1 MTRQK
6 FVTVCPR
13 DCYDTCSLEVVTENG
28 SIESMRGYSDSPLTC
43 GITCPRASKDAE
55 RLNKNRVLHPYK
67 LISDTGKQR
76 KKRVTWGYALD
87 EIANRLHRV
96 LNEHG
101 PETVL
106 LLDYLGNTGLLT
118 WHFPRRLWNA
128 LGATRTDYSLCAKS
142 GNDAISQ
149 HYGKSY
155 GLLPKYLLKSDLHVY
170 WGFNAAVSAPHF
182 WNLSRIA
189 REDKDTRIIVIDP
202 RRSKSA
208 KQSDL
213 WLRPKP
219 GSDLA
224 LAYGIANQL
233 IAKDYIDYPFLD
245 KWANGYEHFE
255 TQAARWDLE
264 STAEATGVPYQTI
277 TEMATAYGRADRSA
291 LLLGVGFQKARQG
304 GKAVGVVS
312 LLPALV
318 GLHRGFFYSNG
329 SGFDVDTAYLEGI
342 TLADTNPRIVSQVD
356 LGKHVEDGE
365 FKFIFCYNMNP
376 ALTVPDQTAFRSG
389 LERSDVFLVVHET
402 HWTETTD
409 YADLVLP
416 APTYLEKRDIVVPW
430 AHNRVR
436 ESPRIVE
443 PQGQSKTEIWLMQE
457 IAKTLEIEEDWV
469 RADPWKC
476 LAAATSTAF
485 DDGTIEDLI
494 AGKTL
499 HLSYRSMASYTTKS
513 GKIEFGTSLPEY
525 EPIAHS
531 TNHLVLLN
539 SALPQYTHTQFQEV
553 YGPIPSVVH
562 IHPLDARE
570 RGIKQDDIIIISNS
584 QGHVLLQA
592 NPSTDIQRGT
602 IWTPREGKGLGG
614 TPLNALTSGTPQK
627 LGGGPMFNSTLVS
640 VELYEKC

>member
-1 MTRQK
+1 MTRK
-6 FVTVCPR
+6 KLVTVCPR
-13 DCYDTCSLEVVTENG
+13 DCYDTCSLEVITENG
-28 SIESMRGYSDSPLTC
+28 SIESIRGYSDSPLTR
-43 GITCPRASKDAE
+43 GITCPRAAKDAE
-55 RLNKNRVLHPYK
+55 RLVKNRVLYPHVS
-67 LISDTGKQR
+67 ISDKGKLS
-76 KKRVTWGYALD
+76 KKRVSWRTALK
-87 EIANRLHRV
+87 EVKNRLREV
-96 LNEHG
+96 LNDHG
-101 PETVL
+101 PEAVL
-106 LLDYLGNTGLLT
+106 LLDYLGNTGILT

-142 GNDAISQ
+142 GNEAISQ
-149 HYGKSY
+149 YYGKSY
-155 GLLPKYLLKSDLHVY
+155 GLLPETLLNSDFHVY

-189 REDKDTRIIVIDP
+189 REDEDAQVVVIDP

-208 KQSDL
+208 QHSDL

-233 IAKDYIDYPFLD
+233 IAKDYIDHQFLD
-245 KWANGYEHFE
+245 QWTNGYEHFE

-264 STAEATGVPYQTI
+264 STAEATGIPTQTI
-277 TEMATAYGRADRSA
+277 TEMAAAYGNADRSA

-304 GKAVGVVS
+304 GEAIGVAS
-312 LLPALV
+312 LLPALT

-329 SGFDVDTAYLEGI
+329 SGFDIDTAYLEGI

-356 LGKHVEDGE
+356 LSKHVQDGE
-365 FKFIFCYNMNP
+365 FKFIFCYSMNP
-376 ALTVPDQTAFRSG
+376 ALTVPDQAAFRSG

-430 AHNRVR
+430 AHNRIR
-436 ESPRIVE
+436 ESPRVVE

-457 IAKTLEIEEDWV
+457 ISKALEIEQDWV
-469 RADPWKC
+469 HADPWKC
-476 LAAATSTAF
+476 LDAATSTTF
-485 DDGTIEDLI
+485 EDGTLEDLI
-494 AGKTL
+494 AGETL
-499 HLSYRSMASYTTKS
+499 HLSYRSMTSYSTKS
-513 GKIEFGTSLPEY
+513 GKIEFDNNLPEY
-525 EPIAHS
+525 EPTTHS
-531 TNHLVLLN
+531 TNQFVLLN

-553 YGPIPSVVH
+553 YGPIPSVVY
-562 IHPLDARE
+562 IHPLDACE
-570 RGIKQDDIIIISNS
+570 RDIEHGDTIIISNS

-592 NPSTDIQRGT
+592 NLSIDIQRGT
-602 IWTPREGKGLGG
+602 IWTPREGKGLSG